1 VTRAYLD
8 ASAIVKLACAEPE
21 SAALAR
27 FLAPPMEAAT
37 SAIAEVE
44 VPRALGRLGFH
55 AGEARAVL
63 GALYV
68 IGVDAAVRTRAATL
82 APLALRTLDA
92 IHLATALEL
101 GATGLQVVTYDD
113 RFARAARSMGL
124 TVVTPGREG

>member
-8 ASAIVKLACAEPE
+8 ASAIVKLVCDEPE
-21 SAALAR
+21 SAALAS

-37 SAIAEVE
+37 SAIADIE
-44 VPRALGRLGFH
+44 VPRALCRLGFH

-68 IGVDAAVRTRAATL
+68 IGVDATIRARAATL

-101 GATGLQVVTYDD
+101 GPTGLQVVSYDD
-113 RFARAARSMGL
+113 QFARAARSLGL
-124 TVVTPGREG
+124 TVVTPGR